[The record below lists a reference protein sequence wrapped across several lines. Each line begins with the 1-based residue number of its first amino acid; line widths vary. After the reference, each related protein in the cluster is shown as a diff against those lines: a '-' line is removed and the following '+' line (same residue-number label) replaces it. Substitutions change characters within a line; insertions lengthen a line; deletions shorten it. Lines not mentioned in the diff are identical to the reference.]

1 MWVIYALLCALFLAT
16 SDALAKRIL
25 ETEDERWV
33 AWIRISLAAPFLLPF
48 LFFTPVPAL
57 DRTFWIATAAAL
69 PLEIL
74 AILLYIRAIKIS
86 PLSVTVPFLAF
97 TPIFLVVVAYLVL
110 GERPGSRQLL
120 GIICIVAGGYL
131 LNVRASKEGLLGPVR
146 AVFRE
151 KGSVLMLLVALIYS
165 VTSTLGKL
173 AINHSGPVFFGAIYF
188 TLVTVAFSPFVLA
201 GNGRPR
207 PRWRWGLLGVGL
219 FYGLMALFHYL
230 ALSMTQVAYMI
241 SVKRTSIIFSVV
253 YGWLLFRERDIGERL
268 LGSAVM
274 LVGVVLVTV

>member
-1 MWVIYALLCALFLAT
+1 MWIIYALICAFFLAT

-33 AWIRISLAAPFLLPF
+33 AWIRIALAVPFLLPF
-48 LFFTPVPAL
+48 LFFTSVPAL
-57 DRTFWIATAAAL
+57 DRTFWIATFAAL

-74 AILLYIRAIKIS
+74 AILLYIRAIKVS
-86 PLSVTVPFLAF
+86 PLSLTIPFLAF
-97 TPIFLVVVAYLVL
+97 TPLFLVAVAYLVL
-110 GERPGSRQLL
+110 GERPGTRQLV
-120 GIICIVAGGYL
+120 GILCIVAGGYL
-131 LNVRASKEGLLGPVR
+131 LNVRATKEGVLGPIR
-146 AVFRE
+146 AVTRE
-151 KGSVLMLLVALIYS
+151 KGSLLMLLVALIFS
-165 VTSTLGKL
+165 ITSTLGKL

-201 GNGRPR
+201 GKDRPR

-219 FYGLMALFHYL
+219 SYGMMALFHYL

-241 SVKRTSIIFSVV
+241 SVKRTSIIFSVL
-253 YGWLLFRERDIGERL
+253 YGWLIFREKDIGERL